1 MFHFY
6 HIISNL
12 LFPYSSLL
20 NLKELIF
27 GKFISRIFFGFFEY
41 NMKSDIGISREA
53 EIKDIY
59 SIAEKIGI
67 NRDEIIPCGEN
78 KAKVSFDI
86 FKRIENKED
95 GKLILVTTINPT
107 SSGEGKTTMTIGVA
121 QALSK
126 LSKKTMVC
134 IREPSLG
141 PAMGIKGGATG
152 GGYSQVV
159 PMEDINL
166 HFTGDMHAITSAH
179 NLLASL
185 LDNHI
190 HHGDKFHIDPRYITW
205 PRVLDISDR
214 ALRHTVVGL
223 GGPKDGVPHEEEF
236 AITPA
241 SEVMAIL
248 CLSKDINDLKE
259 RLGNIIVAYT
269 YDNKPI
275 YAKDLK
281 AVGAMGVLLKDAMKP
296 NLVQTIEGVPAFVHG
311 GPFANIAHG
320 TNSLIATKL
329 ALKLSDYVV
338 TEAGFGSELGAEKFF
353 NIVCRVGKIK
363 PDAVV
368 MVVSIK
374 ALKKNGE
381 GNDLN
386 AVKKGLSNLEK
397 HLENI
402 SYFGVPFIVAL
413 NRYEDD
419 KEEEIK
425 IVEEFC
431 DSNNISFAV
440 ADIWAQGGEGG
451 IELAGKLISLIHNTK
466 PEFKFLYDLNLPV
479 KEKIEIIAKKIYG
492 ADRVVYTVAAEQD
505 LKLCEKI
512 GLDKLPI
519 CVAKTQYSLSDDSN
533 LLGRP
538 KGFKI
543 TVRKIRFSAGAGF
556 LVPMTGKITTMPG
569 LPEKPISE
577 RIDID
582 ENGNII
588 GLY

>member
-1 MFHFY
+1 
-6 HIISNL
+6 
-12 LFPYSSLL
+12 
-20 NLKELIF
+20 
-27 GKFISRIFFGFFEY
+27 
-41 NMKSDIGISREA
+41 MKSDLEIAREA
-53 EIKDIY
+53 KIKDIY
-59 SIAEKIGI
+59 TIAKKIGI
-67 NRDEIIPCGEN
+67 FEKEIIPCGDY
-78 KAKVSFDI
+78 KAKISLDI
-86 FKRIENKED
+86 QKRIKNNRE

-107 SSGEGKTTMTIGVA
+107 SSGEGKTTMTIGIA
-121 QALSK
+121 QALEK
-126 LSKKTMVC
+126 LGKKTMLC

-141 PAMGIKGGATG
+141 PTMGIKGGAAG

-190 HHGDKFHIDPRYITW
+190 HHGDAFHIDPRYIVW

-214 ALRHTVVGL
+214 SLRNVVIGL
-223 GGPKDGVPHEEEF
+223 GGPIDGVPHEVEF

-241 SEVMAIL
+241 SEIMAIL
-248 CLSKDINDLKE
+248 CLAQDLKDLKQ
-259 RLGNIIVAYT
+259 RLGKIIVAYT

-281 AVGAMGVLLKDAMKP
+281 AVGAMAVLLKDAMMP
-296 NLVQTIEGVPAFVHG
+296 NLVQTIEGVPALIHG

-320 TNSLIATKL
+320 TNSLIATKT
-329 ALKLSDYVV
+329 ALKLSDYVI

-353 NIVCRVGKIK
+353 NIVCRTGDIK

-374 ALKKNGE
+374 ALKKHGL
-381 GNDLN
+381 GDDLKS
-386 AVKKGLSNLEK
+386 VKKGLSNLEK

-402 SYFGVPFIVAL
+402 NLFNVPVMVAL
-413 NRYEDD
+413 NRYIDD
-419 KEEEIK
+419 NEEEIK
-425 IVEEFC
+425 IVEDFC
-431 DSNNISFAV
+431 ISKKLQFAV
-440 ADIWAQGGEGG
+440 ADIWSEGGEGG
-451 IELAGKLISLIHNTK
+451 IELAGKLVNLIHNNK
-466 PEFKFLYDLNLPV
+466 AKFHYLYDLNISV

-492 ADRVVYTVAAEQD
+492 ANRVVYTVTAEQD
-505 LKLCEKI
+505 IKLCKEL

-519 CVAKTQYSLSDDSN
+519 CIAKTQYSLSDDSK

-538 KGFKI
+538 SGFKI
-543 TVRKIRFSAGAGF
+543 TVRNIKFSAGAGF

-569 LPEKPISE
+569 LPINPISE
-577 RIDID
+577 NIDID
-582 ENGNII
+582 DEGHIS
-588 GLY
+588 GLF